1 MEDLIKIIGIDPG
14 NHLGVSILHIDPYTY
29 NINYI
34 DTRTITLDKYST
46 QDYLN
51 ARLVLLS
58 SIIEDLYYNIRPNC
72 VAMEAAFLNS
82 RYPKAV
88 VQLSQ
93 YTGMIEYVF
102 NIIDPTLQILKYPPM
117 YVKSIAGGTG
127 KADKSD
133 MLSAVNNNKELISLL
148 NPDIM
153 TEHEIDAVCIAY
165 TALLEIRNYNLF
177 LLSM

>member
-1 MEDLIKIIGIDPG
+1 MEDYIKIIGIDPG
-14 NHLGVSILHIDPYTY
+14 NHLGLSILHINP
-29 NINYI
+29 INMKIDYI
-34 DTRTITLDKYST
+34 DTRTITLEKYSIQEELNFRLLLL
-46 QDYLN
+46 QD
-51 ARLVLLS
+51 
-58 SIIEDLYYNIRPNC
+58 IITDIYYNIRPNC

-93 YTGMIEYVF
+93 YTGMIECTF
-102 NIIDPTLQILKYPPM
+102 NSIDPTLPIIKYSPM

-133 MLSAVNNNKELISLL
+133 MLKAVSKNKELKSLI
-148 NPDIM
+148 NIEIM

-165 TALLEIRNYNLF
+165 TALLEVRNYNLY
-177 LLSM
+177 LLAM

>member
-1 MEDLIKIIGIDPG
+1 MKID
-14 NHLGVSILHIDPYTY
+14 
-29 NINYI
+29 YI
-34 DTRTITLDKYST
+34 DTRTITLEKYSIQEELNFRLLLL
-46 QDYLN
+46 QD
-51 ARLVLLS
+51 
-58 SIIEDLYYNIRPNC
+58 IITDIYYNIRPNC

-93 YTGMIEYVF
+93 YTGMIECTF
-102 NIIDPTLQILKYPPM
+102 NSIDPTLPIIKYPPM

-133 MLSAVNNNKELISLL
+133 MLRAVSKNKELKSLI
-148 NPDIM
+148 NIEIM

-165 TALLEIRNYNLF
+165 TALLEVRNYNLY
-177 LLSM
+177 LLAM

>member
-1 MEDLIKIIGIDPG
+1 MEEHIKIIGIDPG
-14 NHLGVSILHIDPYTY
+14 NHLGLAILHINP
-29 NINYI
+29 INMVIEYI
-34 DTRTITLDKYST
+34 DTRTITLETYSLSK
-46 QDYLN
+46 DLN
-51 ARLVLLS
+51 FRLLLLQN
-58 SIIEDLYYNIRPNC
+58 IITDIYYNIKPNC

-93 YTGMIEYVF
+93 YTGLIECTF
-102 NIIDPTLQILKYPPM
+102 NSVDPTLPIIKYPPM

-133 MLSAVNNNKELISLL
+133 MATAVTNNKELSSLI
-148 NPDIM
+148 NIEIM

-165 TALLEIRNYNLF
+165 TALLEIKKYNMY
-177 LLSM
+177 LLAM

>member
-1 MEDLIKIIGIDPG
+1 MEDYIKIIGIDPG
-14 NHLGVSILHIDPYTY
+14 NHLGLSILHINP
-29 NINYI
+29 INMKIDYI
-34 DTRTITLDKYST
+34 DTRTITLEKYSIQEELNFRLLLL
-46 QDYLN
+46 QD
-51 ARLVLLS
+51 
-58 SIIEDLYYNIRPNC
+58 IITDIYYNIRPNC

-93 YTGMIEYVF
+93 YTGMIECTF
-102 NIIDPTLQILKYPPM
+102 NSIDPTLPIIKYPPM

-133 MLSAVNNNKELISLL
+133 MLKAVSKNKELKSLI
-148 NPDIM
+148 NIEIM

-165 TALLEIRNYNLF
+165 TALLEVRNYNLY
-177 LLSM
+177 LLAM